1 MPVALACTRIVLCG
15 GLLHAFPGVAVET
28 VDALALVRFLES
40 GLVSDE
46 TTDVLTIPAVGG
58 LLSLVPL
65 LAS

>member
-1 MPVALACTRIVLCG
+1 
-15 GLLHAFPGVAVET
+15 